1 MKRCLSLRRESEGG
15 VLGAAAYRVL
25 RDSGR
30 VPAYAAGIAGEPI
43 AYAAGIAMARKKV
56 DFGDEVTCECVTE
69 ARRVK

>member
-30 VPAYAAGIAGEPI
+30 VPAYAAGIAGEPF
-43 AYAAGIAMARKKV
+43 AYAAGIAMARKKLI
-56 DFGDEVTCECVTE
+56 FGMRLRASV
-69 ARRVK
+69 